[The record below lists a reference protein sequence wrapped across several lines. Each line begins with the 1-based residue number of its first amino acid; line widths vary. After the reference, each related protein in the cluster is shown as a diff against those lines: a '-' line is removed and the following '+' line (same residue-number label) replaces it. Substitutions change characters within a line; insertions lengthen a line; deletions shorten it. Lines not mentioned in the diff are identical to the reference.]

1 MKRLP
6 NSKIAAFAIGQLG
19 WSMMSGLISNWL
31 VYFYQPDAAAQASGQ
46 TLFVP
51 QGRVILGIF
60 TIIGAITA
68 LGRIFDAVTDPWIAS
83 LSDRCKSPAGRR
95 IPFLKWAAPSTGIV
109 YGPGILCAHKP
120 DQRLEY
126 GMAVCICH
134 GLLPGDHGLLYA
146 L

>member
-68 LGRIFDAVTDPWIAS
+68 LGRIFDAVTDPWDRFPFRQVQIAS
-83 LSDRCKSPAGRR
+83 RTPYSFPEMGGS
-95 IPFLKWAAPSTGIV
+95 STGIV